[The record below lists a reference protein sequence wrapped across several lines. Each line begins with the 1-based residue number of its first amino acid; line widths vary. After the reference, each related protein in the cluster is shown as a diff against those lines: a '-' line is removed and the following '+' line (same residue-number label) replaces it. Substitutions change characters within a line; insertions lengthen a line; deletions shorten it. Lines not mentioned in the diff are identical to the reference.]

1 MTTMNACNS
10 RKRILNTFFTAA
22 LQHEQPNILTMNST
36 LLCPSIQS
44 RTPHREPLANLS
56 ELSPNL
62 PIAVYSTE
70 KPCLIV
76 KSGEKHDLLARETW
90 SGTTRMATAKSWRCS
105 PPAKMKNMHG
115 RANVHRGFQIALPV
129 AHNPWPTSLPIER
142 PREGLRV
149 GAIMR

>member
-1 MTTMNACNS
+1 MQFAQTNIEYVLYRRIATWTT
-10 RKRILNTFFTAA
+10 
-22 LQHEQPNILTMNST
+22 QHSHHEFYS
-36 LLCPSIQS
+36 LCPSIQS

-62 PIAVYSTE
+62 PIAVYSAE